1 MQVISYF
8 KLSMTNTTSKSINV
22 SQMFFYI
29 TSEQHTNES
38 TDTVRVSVRNNV
50 YHPKGFILG

>member
-1 MQVISYF
+1 
-8 KLSMTNTTSKSINV
+8 MTNTTSKSTNV